1 MFKLIQRAIARIT
14 QAMGGATLTQPA
26 GHAPQ
31 EHTTRTGK
39 APSVSAATKRQ
50 PQPVSKSAKRKPSVA
65 KPTTAVKSRK
75 VAQKPAQ
82 TTSGK
87 PGRPRKTAA

>member
-1 MFKLIQRAIARIT
+1 MLKLIHRAIARIT
-14 QAMGGATLTQPA
+14 QAIQDAMSTQPA

-31 EHTTRTGK
+31 DRTIQTGK

-50 PQPVSKSAKRKPSVA
+50 PQSAQSKPKRKPSVA
-65 KPTTAVKSRK
+65 KPTTAVASRK
-75 VAQKPAQ
+75 VAPKPAQ

-87 PGRPRKTAA
+87 TGRPRKTVA